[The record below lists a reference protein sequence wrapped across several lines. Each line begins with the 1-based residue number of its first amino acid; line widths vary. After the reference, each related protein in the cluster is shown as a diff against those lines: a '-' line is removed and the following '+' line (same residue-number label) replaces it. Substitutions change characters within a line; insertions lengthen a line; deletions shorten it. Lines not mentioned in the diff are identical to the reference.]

1 MQIGRELKISLPRSF
16 DDEEDENEE
25 EEDMSLPWSRDQ
37 IKEKVAHNF
46 GITKVRDTFT
56 YRWKRFLI
64 LIILIPFLTHTQ
76 GKKKGHKKTLA
87 RIL

>member
-46 GITKVRDTFT
+46 GITKVRNSFT
-56 YRWKRFLI
+56 LSMEAFQNIDYTYTI
-64 LIILIPFLTHTQ
+64 LNACT
-76 GKKKGHKKTLA
+76 G
-87 RIL
+87 